1 MRSMTGFGE
10 AEGTNER
17 YSMSVV
23 LRGVNH
29 RFLDLVL
36 RLRDEQRASEAG
48 LRELFATELE
58 RGRVEVAVEIQAVA
72 ERPAEVVIQRDLVRA
87 LHTACADLVA
97 DGLVTPTLS
106 LGDLMRL
113 PDAVRVRAGAHA
125 WEDGDHDLLMEVARR
140 ALRQFVAGRSHEG
153 DKLEAVLRE
162 RLRALASLGERLR
175 ARREAVAQEL
185 GESLRRRLQELLEG
199 RDLPPERLA
208 QEVALLVD
216 KSDVR
221 EELDRLSSHLEHFLA
236 VMADAGG
243 VGKRLDFLTQE
254 IFRELNTLGAK
265 SRDSDMIRAVLDA
278 KVLCEQLREQVQNL
292 E

>member
-1 MRSMTGFGE
+1 MTGFGE
-10 AEGTNER
+10 AEGANER
-17 YSMSVV
+17 YAIAVV

-29 RFLDLVL
+29 RFLDLGL
-36 RLRDEQRASEAG
+36 RLRDEQRSSEAA
-48 LRELFATELE
+48 LRELFATELD
-58 RGRVEVAVEIQAVA
+58 RGRVEVAVEIQPVA
-72 ERPAEVVIQRDLVRA
+72 EHPAEVVIQRDLVRA
-87 LHTACADLVA
+87 LHAACADLVA
-97 DGLVTPTLS
+97 EGLVSPELT

-113 PDAVRVRAGAHA
+113 PDAVRVRPGAHA
-125 WEDGDHDLLMEVARR
+125 WEDGEHRLLLDVARR
-140 ALRQFVAGRSHEG
+140 ALDQFVAGRSHEG
-153 DKLEAVLRE
+153 AKLEVVLRE
-162 RLRALASLGERLR
+162 RLRALAGLADRLR
-175 ARREAVAQEL
+175 VRREAVAHEL
-185 GESLRRRLQELLEG
+185 GESLRRRLQELLDG

-221 EELDRLSSHLEHFLA
+221 EELDRLSSHLEHFQA
-236 VMADAGG
+236 VMADRGG

-265 SRDSDMIRAVLDA
+265 CRDSDMIRAVLDA

>member
-1 MRSMTGFGE
+1 MTGFGE
-10 AEGTNER
+10 AEGSNQR
-17 YSMSVV
+17 YAMSVV

-36 RLRDEQRASEAG
+36 RLREEQRSSEAG
-48 LRELFATELE
+48 LRDLFSTELE
-58 RGRVEVAVEIQAVA
+58 RGRVEVAVEIQPVA

-87 LHTACADLVA
+87 LHAACADLVA
-97 DGLVTPTLS
+97 DGLVSPQLTL
-106 LGDLMRL
+106 GELMRL

-140 ALRQFVAGRSHEG
+140 ALVQFVAGRSHEG
-153 DKLEAVLRE
+153 GKLEAVLRE
-162 RLRALASLGERLR
+162 RLETLAALDQRLR
-175 ARREAVAQEL
+175 ARREAVAHEM

-221 EELDRLSSHLEHFLA
+221 EELDRLRSHLEHFLA
-236 VMADAGG
+236 VMADSGA

-265 SRDSDMIRAVLDA
+265 CRDTDMIRAVLDA

>member
-1 MRSMTGFGE
+1 MTGFGE
-10 AEGTNER
+10 AEGSNER
-17 YSMSVV
+17 YAMSVV

-36 RLRDEQRASEAG
+36 RLREEQRSSEAG
-48 LRELFATELE
+48 LRELFSTELE
-58 RGRVEVAVEIQAVA
+58 RGRVEVAVEIQPVA
-72 ERPAEVVIQRDLVRA
+72 EHPAEVVIQRDLVRA
-87 LHTACADLVA
+87 LHAACADLVA
-97 DGLVTPTLS
+97 DGLVAPELT

-113 PDAVRVRAGAHA
+113 PDAVRVRPGAHA
-125 WEDGDHDLLMEVARR
+125 WDEGDHRLLLEVARR
-140 ALRQFVAGRSHEG
+140 ALEQFVAGRRHEG
-153 DKLEAVLRE
+153 GKLEAVLRE
-162 RLRALASLGERLR
+162 RLRTLADLADRLR
-175 ARREAVAQEL
+175 VRREAVAHEL

-221 EELDRLSSHLEHFLA
+221 EELDRLSSHLEHFQT
-236 VMADAGG
+236 VMADRGG

-265 SRDSDMIRAVLDA
+265 CRDTDMIRAVLDA

>member
-1 MRSMTGFGE
+1 MTGFGE
-10 AEGTNER
+10 AEGSNQR
-17 YSMSVV
+17 YAMSVV

-36 RLRDEQRASEAG
+36 RLREEQRSSEAG
-48 LRELFATELE
+48 LRELFSTELE
-58 RGRVEVAVEIQAVA
+58 RGRVEVSVEIQAVA

-87 LHTACADLVA
+87 LHAACADLVA
-97 DGLVTPTLS
+97 DGLVSPQLT

-140 ALRQFVAGRSHEG
+140 ALAQFVAGRSHEG
-153 DKLEAVLRE
+153 GKLEAVLRE
-162 RLRALASLGERLR
+162 RLQTLAAVDQRLR
-175 ARREAVAQEL
+175 TRREAVAHEM

-221 EELDRLSSHLEHFLA
+221 EELDRLRSHLEHFLA
-236 VMADAGG
+236 VMAERGA

-265 SRDSDMIRAVLDA
+265 CRDTDMIRAVLDA